1 MKWHLP
7 ARRLLFIITIF
18 FLRNQAGFS
27 GETENSITGH
37 VYDRENGKP
46 LENVN
51 IYISNSTW
59 GSSTDAEGFYKI
71 RKVSVGFHE
80 LVVSIVGYAYETKKI
95 FLKPDSKLVYDFRLK
110 PVIYEAESTI
120 VEGTVP
126 DEWYQDLAFFKRH
139 FLGQTVFADD
149 CVIEN
154 EIYLNF
160 AEPNDAFFLA
170 SADRPLIIKNQ
181 ALGYQ
186 IECILVNFSYN
197 YNTRQWSWSIKPKF
211 TDQVPA
217 DSLQEMQWK
226 ENREDAYKGSVYHFL
241 RSFHD
246 KALAEEKFDIYHVTE
261 AGQKVPML
269 NWHQTIIDY
278 NDYLAPGALENE
290 EKLHFNQFL
299 YVVYEQNLASWIEL
313 NYSDITLDEY
323 GYAQEDNPYVI
334 FGYWAFKGVGDLLP
348 KNYLPR

>member
-1 MKWHLP
+1 MKLYLSV
-7 ARRLLFIITIF
+7 RVFFNISFICFI
-18 FLRNQAGFS
+18 LNHS
-27 GETENSITGH
+27 GLSAVTENSITGH
-37 VYDRENGKP
+37 VYDRESGKP

-59 GSSTDAEGFYKI
+59 GSSTDAEGSYKI
-71 RKVSVGFHE
+71 LKIPAGSHE
-80 LVVSIVGYAYETKKI
+80 LVVSIVGYEYETKKI
-95 FLKPDSKLVYDFRLK
+95 FLKSDSKLIYDFRLK
-110 PVIYEAESTI
+110 PVIYEAESTV
-120 VEGTVP
+120 VEGSIP
-126 DEWYQDLAFFKRH
+126 DAWYRDLAFFKRH
-139 FLGQTVFADD
+139 FLGQTVYADD

-160 AEPNDAFFLA
+160 VEPNDVFFLA

-186 IECILVNFSYN
+186 IECILVHFSYN
-197 YNTRQWSWSIKPKF
+197 YDSRQWSWSIKPKF
-211 TDQVPA
+211 TDQIAA
-217 DSLQEMQWK
+217 DSSQAMRWK
-226 ENREDAYKGSVYHFL
+226 QNREDAYRGSLYHFL
-241 RSFHD
+241 KSFHD
-246 KALAEEKFDIYHVTE
+246 RDLAAEKFNIYRVPE

-278 NDYLAPGALENE
+278 EDYISPGASENE
-290 EKLHFNQFL
+290 EKLHFSQYL
-299 YVVYEQNLASWIEL
+299 YVVYEQNLASWIGL

-334 FGYWAFKGVGDLLP
+334 YGYWAFKGVGDLLP